1 MSHVLT
7 SAVRRLSILLAAVVL
22 SVLGAV
28 GMWAPPANALGTGT
42 GCMFNAPA
50 GATVGGVDFGHV
62 GWAFQVAGSDT
73 WIFGAT
79 ENGGG
84 NAYVPPGGDNESWNA
99 SGTQSDMFAAFKNA
113 GHFHSAGYYTTWRCR
128 TIPSTAVS
136 AAINEI
142 GVQAGSGYVFPTN
155 NCLTKSV
162 AILNAYGEGLGWP
175 GYFQA
180 PNNYFDNLGNAG
192 WGPVHAL

>member
-1 MSHVLT
+1 MSHLLSSATRRVSVLLAT
-7 SAVRRLSILLAAVVL
+7 VIVALGVVGLWAPSAV
-22 SVLGAV
+22 
-28 GMWAPPANALGTGT
+28 ALGTGT
-42 GCMFNAPA
+42 GCMFNAPS

-62 GWAFQVAGSDT
+62 GWAFQVAGSST
-73 WIFGAT
+73 WVFGAT

-84 NAYVPPGGDNESWNA
+84 NAYVPPGGDNESWHI
-99 SGTQSDMFAAFKNA
+99 SGTESQMFAAFKDA
-113 GHFHSAGYYTTWRCR
+113 GHFHSAGYYTRWRCH
-128 TIPSTAVS
+128 TIPNTAVG
-136 AAINEI
+136 AANNEI
-142 GVQAGSGYVFPTN
+142 ATQAGSGYFFPTN

-192 WGPVHAL
+192 WGPVHSL